1 MRILSSFNA
10 LNKDINIVIHVGTL
24 KFGSNLGAESLK
36 KNYLKFSNL
45 KKPTF
50 HETTSAQGNQWRW
63 AGAIKSAKNGKNDHH
78 SGYVYY
84 RP

>member
-24 KFGSNLGAESLK
+24 KFGSNLGAESFLK
-36 KNYLKFSNL
+36 KLFKIFKS
-45 KKPTF
+45 KKLTF

-63 AGAIKSAKNGKNDHH
+63 AGAIKSAKNGENDHH
-78 SGYVYY
+78 SRYVYC